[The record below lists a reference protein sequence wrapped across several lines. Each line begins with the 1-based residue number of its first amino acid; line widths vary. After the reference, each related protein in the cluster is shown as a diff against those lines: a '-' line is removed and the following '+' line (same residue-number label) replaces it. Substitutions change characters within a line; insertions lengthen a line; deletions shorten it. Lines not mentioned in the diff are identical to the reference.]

1 MEEGEEVKG
10 EEVADLHR
18 LAGRIGRGTAF
29 LGFVIGVGFT
39 HLSIS
44 LDVAWWVRLLILTG
58 EWVLIG
64 LLLRWAVRYALK
76 CLLMVYRSGYTDGL
90 STASSVYRQI
100 VRFKGK
106 DDRL

>member
-1 MEEGEEVKG
+1 MEEVEEVKG

-29 LGFVIGVGFT
+29 LGFIIGVVFT

-44 LDVAWWVRLLILTG
+44 LDVAWWVRLLILTA

-64 LLLRWAVRYALK
+64 LLLRWATRYVLK
-76 CLLMVYRSGYTDGL
+76 CLLMVYRSGFTDGL
-90 STASSVYRQI
+90 GVASKVYRQV

-106 DDRL
+106 GDRL

>member
-1 MEEGEEVKG
+1 MEAGEEVKG

-18 LAGRIGRGTAF
+18 LAGLIGRGTAL
-29 LGFVIGVGFT
+29 LGFVLGVIFT

-44 LDVAWWVRLLILTG
+44 LDVAWWVRLLLLAG

-90 STASSVYRQI
+90 TTASNVYRQI
-100 VRFKGK
+100 VRFKG
-106 DDRL
+106 RG